1 MFRWYLYQ
9 QIFDTIQ
16 ELMQREEDDSETLPQ
31 QQDVGRDASI
41 DIGPLSPPEAGTDT
55 ESDSALTSSFKLTYQ
70 LPYDDC
76 WFGGHREWES
86 TFISSKA
93 RLTKTELLCI
103 LCTKLGL
110 SSERSNHRL
119 LAEKLQWQFYG
130 SLCTKFSSVSRKF
143 VGMCRKSPRRDFIRV
158 QGPPDNNTCLSVQLL
173 MFVKISGFGVD
184 HGDLVLPEIYRNPL
198 TNTGS
203 VIFALVRW
211 LSPHPD
217 ALLRDSQLRPIC
229 RAPLDINHALWTFT
243 TAPRPLLSQSIV
255 NKNFKLYG
263 GDEDTR
269 KRNSRLE
276 KGAMFDLLQPE
287 CFETYMNCTP
297 VDEGTDDDNVNL
309 LETITI
315 PF

>member
-16 ELMQREEDDSETLPQ
+16 ELMQREEDDSKTLPQ

-76 WFGGHREWES
+76 WFGGNREWES

-93 RLTKTELLCI
+93 RLTKTELLYI

-130 SLCTKFSSVSRKF
+130 SLCTNFSSVE
-143 VGMCRKSPRRDFIRV
+143 
-158 QGPPDNNTCLSVQLL
+158 LL
-173 MFVKISGFGVD
+173 LNMRI
-184 HGDLVLPEIYRNPL
+184 
-198 TNTGS
+198 
-203 VIFALVRW
+203 
-211 LSPHPD
+211 
-217 ALLRDSQLRPIC
+217 
-229 RAPLDINHALWTFT
+229 
-243 TAPRPLLSQSIV
+243 
-255 NKNFKLYG
+255 
-263 GDEDTR
+263 
-269 KRNSRLE
+269 
-276 KGAMFDLLQPE
+276 
-287 CFETYMNCTP
+287 
-297 VDEGTDDDNVNL
+297 
-309 LETITI
+309 
-315 PF
+315 